1 MKQAILSPALYV
13 QRSMIPMT
21 RIKRGTNKRRRHKK
35 LLKAT
40 KGHQG
45 VRHTLYRRAHES
57 LIHAL
62 AYSYAHRK
70 EKKGDMRKLW
80 NIRINAAARANG
92 TTYSRLIHGLKL
104 AGIEINRKMLA
115 DIAIRDPEAF
125 AKIAEQAKAQ
135 LEPAA

>member
-1 MKQAILSPALYV
+1 V
-13 QRSMIPMT
+13 T

-70 EKKGDMRKLW
+70 EKKGDMRRLW
-80 NIRINAAARANG
+80 NIPHKCGRPRQRHYLQPPHTRAEA
-92 TTYSRLIHGLKL
+92 SRH
-104 AGIEINRKMLA
+104 
-115 DIAIRDPEAF
+115 RD
-125 AKIAEQAKAQ
+125 
-135 LEPAA
+135 

>member
-1 MKQAILSPALYV
+1 
-13 QRSMIPMT
+13 MT

-104 AGIEINRKMLA
+104 AGVSRLTARCLPTSPSATRK
-115 DIAIRDPEAF
+115 RSQ
-125 AKIAEQAKAQ
+125 KSRSRRKAQ

>member
-1 MKQAILSPALYV
+1 
-13 QRSMIPMT
+13 MT
-21 RIKRGTNKRRRHKK
+21 MIKRGTNKRRRHKK

-45 VRHTLYRRAHES
+45 VRHTLYRARTSPSSTRWRIPTRTARRRRAICAGCGTS
-57 LIHAL
+57 A
-62 AYSYAHRK
+62 STP
-70 EKKGDMRKLW
+70 
-80 NIRINAAARANG
+80 AARANG

>member
-1 MKQAILSPALYV
+1 
-13 QRSMIPMT
+13 MT

-35 LLKAT
+35 VLKAT

-70 EKKGDMRKLW
+70 EKKGDMRRLW

-104 AGIEINRKMLA
+104 AGVDINRKMLA
-115 DIAIRDPEAF
+115 DLAIRDPQAF
-125 AKIAEQAKAQ
+125 AQIAAQAKAQ
-135 LEPAA
+135 PEPA